1 MSYTRLRK
9 TREEPDIER
18 LISALQAI
26 AEMKINADTDHAEL
40 GALMRTVATV
50 ALREWCCGD
59 AACFNE
65 SSGVG
70 CAIVDARSGAEHHVR

>member
-1 MSYTRLRK
+1 MSYTTLRK
-9 TREEPDIER
+9 VREEPNIER

-26 AEMKINADTDHAEL
+26 AEMKIDATTDHAEL
-40 GALMRTVATV
+40 TALMQSIATL

-65 SSGVG
+65 DSGVG
-70 CAIVDARSGAEHHVR
+70 CAIVERQASR